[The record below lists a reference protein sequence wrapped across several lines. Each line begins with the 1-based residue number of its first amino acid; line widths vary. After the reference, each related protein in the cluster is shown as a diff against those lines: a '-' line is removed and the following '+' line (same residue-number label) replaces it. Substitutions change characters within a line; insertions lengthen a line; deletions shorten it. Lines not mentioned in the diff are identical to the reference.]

1 MKEGKAMTNFL
12 IKLFV
17 KDKNVKD
24 PKVRTKYGTL
34 SSLTGIVV
42 NFILS
47 ITKVVIGIISNSMS
61 IISDGLNNITDA
73 GSSVITMIGF
83 KMSQKKVD
91 DDHPWGHG
99 RMEYIAAFIVDMLI
113 VLVGIELFKSS
124 IDKIINPVMPDIS
137 TITITILVIAIIAKL
152 WLFFFYNK
160 IAKTINS
167 EAIKGNAYDSI
178 SDVISTFVV
187 LLSAIVAKF
196 ANISIDGYVSILV
209 SIFIL
214 FTGFKALK
222 ETVDILLGSKPDP
235 ELVKGIEE
243 FTKKYDMI
251 VGIHDMMIHDYG
263 PGRKIVSFH
272 AEVPANSD
280 ICMAH
285 DIIDQMEQDIY
296 DEFNCITTIHMD
308 PIEVDDEEINKMRE
322 ITEKIV
328 KEINENYSIHD
339 FRMTNGGGR
348 INLIFD
354 LVIPRGEKVDSDK
367 LKAQVQQK
375 IHSENPKYYAVP
387 KVECSYV

>member
-1 MKEGKAMTNFL
+1 MTNLL
-12 IKLFV
+12 INLFI

-24 PKVRTKYGTL
+24 TKVRTKYGTL
-34 SSLTGIVV
+34 SSITGIIV

-47 ITKVVIGIISNSMS
+47 IVKVVIGVISNSMS

-91 DDHPWGHG
+91 NDHPWGHG
-99 RMEYIAAFIVDMLI
+99 RMEYISAFIVDMLI

-124 IDKIINPVMPDIS
+124 VDKIINPTMPDIS
-137 TITITILVIAIIAKL
+137 TVTIIILVIAIIAKL
-152 WLFFFYNK
+152 WLFVFYRK
-160 IAKTINS
+160 IAKIINS
-167 EAIKGNAYDSI
+167 EAIKGNAYDSV

-196 ANISIDGYVSILV
+196 ANVSIDGYVSILV

-222 ETVDILLGSKPDP
+222 ETVDILLGTKPDP
-235 ELVKGIEE
+235 ELVEGIEE

-354 LVIPRGEKVDSDK
+354 LVIPRDEKVDNEK
-367 LKAQVQQK
+367 LKVEVQQK
-375 IHSENPKYYAVP
+375 IHSENSKYYAVP
-387 KVECSYV
+387 KIEHSYV

>member
-1 MKEGKAMTNFL
+1 MTNFL

-196 ANISIDGYVSILV
+196 GNISIDGYVSILV

-296 DEFNCITTIHMD
+296 EEFNCITTIHMD

-354 LVIPRGEKVDSDK
+354 LVIPREEKVDSDK
-367 LKAQVQQK
+367 LKVQVQQK

>member
-1 MKEGKAMTNFL
+1 MTNLL
-12 IKLFV
+12 INLFI

-24 PKVRTKYGTL
+24 TKVRAKYGTL

-91 DDHPWGHG
+91 NDHPWGHG
-99 RMEYIAAFIVDMLI
+99 RMEYISAFIVDMLI

-124 IDKIINPVMPDIS
+124 VDKIINPTMPDIS
-137 TITITILVIAIIAKL
+137 AVTITILVIAIIAKL
-152 WLFFFYNK
+152 WLFVFYNK

-222 ETVDILLGSKPDP
+222 ETVDILLGTKPDP
-235 ELVKGIEE
+235 ELVEGIEE

-272 AEVPANSD
+272 AEIPANSD

-285 DIIDQMEQDIY
+285 DVIDQMEQDIY

-328 KEINENYSIHD
+328 KEINKNYSIHD

-354 LVIPRGEKVDSDK
+354 LVIPREEKIDSDK
-367 LKAQVQQK
+367 LKLEVQQK
-375 IHSENPKYYAVP
+375 IHSENSKYYAVP
-387 KVECSYV
+387 KIEHSYV

>member
-1 MKEGKAMTNFL
+1 MTNLL
-12 IKLFV
+12 INLFI

-24 PKVRTKYGTL
+24 TKVRTKYGTL
-34 SSLTGIVV
+34 SSITGIIV

-47 ITKVVIGIISNSMS
+47 IVKVVIGVISNSMS

-91 DDHPWGHG
+91 NDHPWGHG
-99 RMEYIAAFIVDMLI
+99 RMEYISAFIVDILI

-124 IDKIINPVMPDIS
+124 VDKIINPTMPDIS
-137 TITITILVIAIIAKL
+137 AVTITILVIAIIAKL
-152 WLFFFYNK
+152 WLFVFYNK
-160 IAKTINS
+160 IAKIINS

-222 ETVDILLGSKPDP
+222 ETVDILLGTKPDP
-235 ELVKGIEE
+235 ELVEGIEE

-272 AEVPANSD
+272 AEIPANSD

-308 PIEVDDEEINKMRE
+308 PIEVDNEEINKMRK

-354 LVIPRGEKVDSDK
+354 LVIPREEKIDSDK
-367 LKAQVQQK
+367 LKLEVQQK
-375 IHSENPKYYAVP
+375 IHSENSKYYAVP
-387 KVECSYV
+387 KIEHSYV

>member
-1 MKEGKAMTNFL
+1 MTNFL
-12 IKLFV
+12 IKLFI
-17 KDKNVKD
+17 KDKDVKE

-196 ANISIDGYVSILV
+196 ANVSIDGYVSILV

-296 DEFNCITTIHMD
+296 EEFNCITTIHMD

-354 LVIPRGEKVDSDK
+354 LVIPREEKVDKDK
-367 LKAQVQQK
+367 LKTQVQQK

>member
-1 MKEGKAMTNFL
+1 MTNFL

-196 ANISIDGYVSILV
+196 ANVSIDGYVSILV

-214 FTGFKALK
+214 YTGFKALK

-296 DEFNCITTIHMD
+296 EEFNCITTIHMD

>member
-1 MKEGKAMTNFL
+1 MTDLL
-12 IKLFV
+12 INLFI

-24 PKVRTKYGTL
+24 TKVRTKYGTL
-34 SSLTGIVV
+34 SSITGIIV

-47 ITKVVIGIISNSMS
+47 IVKVVIGVISNSMS

-91 DDHPWGHG
+91 NDHPWGHG
-99 RMEYIAAFIVDMLI
+99 RMEYISAFIVDMLI

-124 IDKIINPVMPDIS
+124 VDKIINPTMPDIS
-137 TITITILVIAIIAKL
+137 AVTITILVIAIIAKL
-152 WLFFFYNK
+152 WLFVFYNK
-160 IAKTINS
+160 IAKIINS

-222 ETVDILLGSKPDP
+222 ETVDILLGTKPDP
-235 ELVKGIEE
+235 ELVEGIEE

-272 AEVPANSD
+272 AEIPANSD

-285 DIIDQMEQDIY
+285 DVIDQMEQDIY

-328 KEINENYSIHD
+328 KEINDDYSIHD

-354 LVIPRGEKVDSDK
+354 LVIPREEKIDSDK
-367 LKAQVQQK
+367 LKLEVQQK
-375 IHSENPKYYAVP
+375 IHSENSKYYAVP
-387 KVECSYV
+387 KIEHSYV

>member
-1 MKEGKAMTNFL
+1 MTNLL
-12 IKLFV
+12 INLFI

-24 PKVRTKYGTL
+24 TKVRTKYGTL
-34 SSLTGIVV
+34 SSITGIIV

-47 ITKVVIGIISNSMS
+47 IVKVVIGVISNSMS

-91 DDHPWGHG
+91 NDHPWGHG
-99 RMEYIAAFIVDMLI
+99 RMEYISAFIVDMLI

-124 IDKIINPVMPDIS
+124 VDKIINPTMPDIS
-137 TITITILVIAIIAKL
+137 TVTIIILVIAIIAKL
-152 WLFFFYNK
+152 WLFVFYNK
-160 IAKTINS
+160 IAKIINS

-196 ANISIDGYVSILV
+196 ANVSIDGYVSILV

-222 ETVDILLGSKPDP
+222 ETVDILLGTKPDP
-235 ELVKGIEE
+235 ELVEGIEE

-272 AEVPANSD
+272 AEIPANSD

-354 LVIPRGEKVDSDK
+354 LVIPREEKIDGDK
-367 LKAQVQQK
+367 LKLEVQQK
-375 IHSENPKYYAVP
+375 IHSENSKYYAVP
-387 KVECSYV
+387 KIEHSYV

>member
-1 MKEGKAMTNFL
+1 MTNFL

-113 VLVGIELFKSS
+113 ILVGIELFQSS

-152 WLFFFYNK
+152 WLFFFYKK
-160 IAKTINS
+160 IAKIINS

-222 ETVDILLGSKPDP
+222 ETVDILLGTKPDP

-296 DEFNCITTIHMD
+296 EEFNCITTIHMD

>member
-1 MKEGKAMTNFL
+1 MTNLL
-12 IKLFV
+12 INLFI

-24 PKVRTKYGTL
+24 TKVRTKYGTL
-34 SSLTGIVV
+34 SSITGIIV

-47 ITKVVIGIISNSMS
+47 IVKVVIGVISNSMS

-91 DDHPWGHG
+91 NDHPWGHG
-99 RMEYIAAFIVDMLI
+99 RMEYISAFIVDMLI
-113 VLVGIELFKSS
+113 ILVGIELFKSS
-124 IDKIINPVMPDIS
+124 VDKIINPTMPDIS
-137 TITITILVIAIIAKL
+137 TVTIIILVIAIIAKL
-152 WLFFFYNK
+152 WLFVFYRK
-160 IAKTINS
+160 IAKIINS

-222 ETVDILLGSKPDP
+222 ETVDILLGTKPDP
-235 ELVKGIEE
+235 ELVEGIEE

-272 AEVPANSD
+272 AEIPANSD

-328 KEINENYSIHD
+328 KEINDDYSIHD

-354 LVIPRGEKVDSDK
+354 LVVPRDEKVDNEK
-367 LKAQVQQK
+367 LKVEVQQK
-375 IHSENPKYYAVP
+375 IHSENSKYYAVP
-387 KVECSYV
+387 KIEHSYV

>member
-1 MKEGKAMTNFL
+1 MTDLL
-12 IKLFV
+12 INIFI
-17 KDKNVKD
+17 KDKNIKD
-24 PKVRTKYGTL
+24 TKVRSKYGTL
-34 SSLTGIVV
+34 SSITGIIV

-47 ITKVVIGIISNSMS
+47 IVKVIIGIIANSMS

-91 DDHPWGHG
+91 NDHPWGHG

-113 VLVGIELFKSS
+113 ILVGIELLKSS
-124 IDKIINPVMPDIS
+124 VDKIINPSMPDIS
-137 TITITILVIAIIAKL
+137 AITITILVIAIIAKL
-152 WLFFFYNK
+152 WLFVFYKK
-160 IAKTINS
+160 IAKIINS

-222 ETVDILLGSKPDP
+222 ETIDILLGAKPDP

-308 PIEVDDEEINKMRE
+308 PIEVDDEEINKMRK
-322 ITEKIV
+322 ITENIV
-328 KEINENYSIHD
+328 KDINENFSIHD

-348 INLIFD
+348 VNLIFD
-354 LVIPRGEKVDSDK
+354 LVIPREEKIDNDK
-367 LKAQVQQK
+367 LKKQVQEK
-375 IHSENPKYYAVP
+375 IHSKNKKYYAVP
-387 KVECSYV
+387 KIEHSYV

>member
-1 MKEGKAMTNFL
+1 MTNFL
-12 IKLFV
+12 IKLFI
-17 KDKNVKD
+17 KDKDVKN

-47 ITKVVIGIISNSMS
+47 ITKVAIGIISNSMS

-113 VLVGIELFKSS
+113 ILVGIELFQSS

-152 WLFFFYNK
+152 WLFFFYKK
-160 IAKTINS
+160 IAKIINS

-296 DEFNCITTIHMD
+296 EEFNCITTIHMD

-354 LVIPRGEKVDSDK
+354 LVIPREEKVDSDK
-367 LKAQVQQK
+367 LKVQVQQK

>member
-1 MKEGKAMTNFL
+1 MTNFL
-12 IKLFV
+12 IKLFI
-17 KDKNVKD
+17 KDKNIKNT
-24 PKVRTKYGTL
+24 KVRAKYGTL

-47 ITKVVIGIISNSMS
+47 ITKIVIGIISNSIS
-61 IISDGLNNITDA
+61 IISDGLNNVTDA

-91 DDHPWGHG
+91 EDHPWGHG
-99 RMEYIAAFIVDMLI
+99 RMEYIAAFIVDILI
-113 VLVGIELFKSS
+113 ILVGIELFKSS
-124 IDKIINPVMPDIS
+124 IDKIINPTLPDINA
-137 TITITILVIAIIAKL
+137 ITITILVIAILTKL

-160 IAKTINS
+160 IAKIISS

-196 ANISIDGYVSILV
+196 SNISIDGYVSILV

-214 FTGFKALK
+214 FTGYKALK
-222 ETVDILLGSKPDP
+222 ETVDILLGQKPDP

-285 DIIDQMEQDIY
+285 DIIDQMEQDILE
-296 DEFNCITTIHMD
+296 EFNCITTIHMD
-308 PIEVDDEEINKMRE
+308 PIEVNDEEINKMRE
-322 ITEKIV
+322 ITEDIV

-354 LVIPRGEKVDSDK
+354 LVIPREEKVDRDK

-387 KVECSYV
+387 NIECSFV

>member
-1 MKEGKAMTNFL
+1 MTNIL
-12 IKLFV
+12 INLFI

-24 PKVRTKYGTL
+24 TNVRAKYGTL
-34 SSLTGIVV
+34 SSITGIIV

-47 ITKVVIGIISNSMS
+47 VIKVIIGFISNSMS

-91 DDHPWGHG
+91 NDHPWGHG

-113 VLVGIELFKSS
+113 ILVGIELFKSS
-124 IDKIINPVMPDIS
+124 VDKIINPIMPDIS
-137 TITITILVIAIIAKL
+137 NITIIILVIAIITKL
-152 WLFFFYNK
+152 WLYVFYKK
-160 IAKTINS
+160 IAKIINS
-167 EAIKGNAYDSI
+167 EAIKGNAVDSI
-178 SDVISTFVV
+178 SDVISTSVV
-187 LLSAIVAKF
+187 LLSAMIAKF

-222 ETVDILLGSKPDP
+222 ETVDILLGTKPDP
-235 ELVKGIEE
+235 ELVKEIEE
-243 FTKKYDMI
+243 FSKKYDMI

-272 AEVPANSD
+272 AEIPANSD

-354 LVIPRGEKVDSDK
+354 LVIPRDEKVDNEK
-367 LKAQVQQK
+367 LKVEVQQK
-375 IHSENPKYYAVP
+375 IHSENSKYYAVP
-387 KVECSYV
+387 KIEHSYV